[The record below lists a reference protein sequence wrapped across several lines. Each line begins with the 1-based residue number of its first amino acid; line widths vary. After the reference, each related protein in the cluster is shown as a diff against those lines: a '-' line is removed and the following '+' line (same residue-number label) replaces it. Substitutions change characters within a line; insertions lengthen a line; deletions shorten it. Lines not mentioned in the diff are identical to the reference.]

1 MDGRG
6 ETRLGEGP
14 GGRAQGLNRK
24 MWLEE
29 EGREQDRQSRAWG

>member
-14 GGRAQGLNRK
+14 GGRGQGLNRK

-29 EGREQDRQSRAWG
+29 RGQRAGQAE